1 MKFSGIP
8 VQLVEGKRRSEG
20 RLELFHAGKWITVCD
35 QNFDQHTA
43 MVVCRSLGYNYM
55 YVDLMK

>member
-1 MKFSGIP
+1 MP

-35 QNFDQHTA
+35 QNFDKITA
-43 MVVCRSLGYNYM
+43 MVVCRSLGYNFM
-55 YVDLMK
+55 YVNLVK